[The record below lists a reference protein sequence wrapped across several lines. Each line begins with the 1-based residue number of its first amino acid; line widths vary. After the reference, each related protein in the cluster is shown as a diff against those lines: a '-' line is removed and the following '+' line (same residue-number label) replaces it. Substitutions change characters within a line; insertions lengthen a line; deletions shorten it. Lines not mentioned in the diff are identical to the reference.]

1 MNSWVASEIFMLNV
15 GDFKLKDLD
24 GKMLPEI
31 DVNLFILQ
39 RLQTSFENIQFSS
52 SVYRKYQ
59 MTININ

>member
-15 GDFKLKDLD
+15 GDFKLRDLD
-24 GKMLPEI
+24 GKMLLEI

-52 SVYRKYQ
+52 SV
-59 MTININ
+59 